1 MSGTVEQLQ
10 AQIKD
15 QGAAIRQLKAAQAPA
30 DDVQAALA
38 LMQDLK
44 ERLRIETGAPP
55 ADAKKLVLKTPKGTR
70 DYTAKEMSVRSDIF
84 QAITSV
90 FERHGAVTIDTPVFE
105 LKEILMGKYGEDS
118 KLIYDLADQ
127 GGELCS
133 LRYDLTVPFA
143 RYVAMNG
150 VSNIKR
156 YHIAKVYRRD
166 QPAMTKGRM
175 REFFQCDYDIAGAYD
190 VMVADAEC
198 VRVAVEV
205 LSKVDVGA
213 FVIKINHR
221 MLLDAVF
228 ETAGVEEEKVRAIS
242 SAVDKLDKQPWA
254 DVRHEMTEE
263 KGLDGAVADRIG
275 EFVQLRGGAE
285 LLDQLQSMPDL
296 MRSEKAQQGVREMQ
310 AFFKYAEIYG
320 VLDRI
325 SFDMSLARGLDYY
338 TGIIY
343 EAVLVEE
350 EEKSRTKSPAKSRN
364 PSDESQARVGSIAA
378 GGRYDKL
385 VGMFAES
392 RGKKAADVPCVGI
405 SFGVERIYSVVMSRM
420 REQQIKA
427 NRTQI
432 YVIAAHSGLL
442 EERMRIATELWDAG
456 IAAEFMYKAKAK
468 LQAQFKVCDDERI
481 PWAVIIGQSEV
492 DDGVVLV
499 KNMAVRNE
507 SQGNGVRVKRVDMV
521 AELKQRLGQ

>member
-10 AQIKD
+10 AQIKV
-15 QGAAIRQLKAAQAPA
+15 QGDAIRQLKAAQAPA
-30 DDVQAALA
+30 DDVQAALT

-127 GGELCS
+127 GGESCS

-150 VSNIKR
+150 VTSIKR

-242 SAVDKLDKQPWA
+242 SAVDKLDKLPWA
-254 DVRHEMTEE
+254 DVRREMTEE

-285 LLDQLQSMPDL
+285 LLERLQSMPDL

-350 EEKSRTKSPAKSRN
+350 EKSRTKSQTKSRN

-427 NRTQI
+427 NRTQV
-432 YVIAAHSGLL
+432 YVIAAHNGLL
-442 EERMRIATELWDAG
+442 EERMRITTELWDAG

-481 PWAVIIGQSEV
+481 PLAVIIGQSEI
-492 DDGVVLV
+492 DDGIVLI
-499 KNMAVRNE
+499 KNMAVRDE